1 MMVPSVPVG
10 ISESAR
16 RMSSSSATASA
27 CHQLAYPAPPVSV
40 RPAATEDIPALMPL
54 IRGYCEFYAA
64 NPPDEGL
71 EEMARALIRV
81 PDEEGIL
88 LVAEDGDGKLAGFV
102 AAGWKWS
109 SLKAARVAVMED
121 LFVDP
126 EARGGGLGLELI
138 RACADRAREL
148 GAAALEWVTATDNER
163 AQSVYA
169 RAGGEGDVWMIYELG
184 LGADAPG

>member
-1 MMVPSVPVG
+1 
-10 ISESAR
+10 
-16 RMSSSSATASA
+16 
-27 CHQLAYPAPPVSV
+27 VSV
-40 RPAATEDIPALMPL
+40 RPATTDDIPALRPL
-54 IRGYCEFYAA
+54 MRGYCDFYEAS
-64 NPPDEGL
+64 PPDEGL

-81 PDEEGIL
+81 PDEQGIL
-88 LVAEDGDGKLAGFV
+88 LVAEDDDGKLAGFV

-126 EARGGGLGLELI
+126 EARGAGLGLELI

-163 AQSVYA
+163 AQSIYA
-169 RAGGEGDVWMIYELG
+169 RVGGEGGEWMIYELG
-184 LGADAPG
+184 LGSDAAE

>member
-1 MMVPSVPVG
+1 MVPSAPLG

-16 RMSSSSATASA
+16 RTSSDSATASA
-27 CHQLAYPAPPVSV
+27 SQQLAYPAPLVSV
-40 RPAATEDIPALMPL
+40 RPATTDDIPALMPL
-54 IRGYCEFYAA
+54 MRGYCDFYGAH
-64 NPPDEGL
+64 PPDEGL
-71 EEMARALIRV
+71 VEMARALIRV

-88 LVAEDGDGKLAGFV
+88 LVAADDGGKLAGFV

-126 EARGGGLGLELI
+126 GARGGGLGLELI
-138 RACADRAREL
+138 RACADRAHEL

-169 RAGGEGDVWMIYELG
+169 RVGGEGDVWMIYELG
-184 LGADAPG
+184 LGSDDAA